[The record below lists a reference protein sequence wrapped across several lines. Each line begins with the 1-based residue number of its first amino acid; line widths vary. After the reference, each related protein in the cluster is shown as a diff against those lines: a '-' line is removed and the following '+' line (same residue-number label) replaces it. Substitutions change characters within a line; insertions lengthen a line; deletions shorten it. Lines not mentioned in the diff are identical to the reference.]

1 MNSATQSPD
10 PESEVPG
17 EYIHEYHS
25 AHATKMVQQRN
36 AATHGA
42 FFLPH
47 LHAGMTLLDCGCGP
61 GTITAGLAEA
71 VAPGLTI
78 GIDLAAEQ
86 VESARAYAAQMG
98 VTNVRFEAQDVS
110 ALSYADATFDAI
122 FAHALL
128 NHLRDPVA
136 ALREMRRVLKPG
148 GVIGVREPDFAGF
161 LVAPTDPLIDGAF
174 DLYVRFRQDNGGD
187 PYIGRRLREFVRRA
201 GFVRTRGSA
210 AYECWGTEEETS
222 YIVDVLLAELAGP
235 RVAGH
240 AVQRGWADEAHFGR
254 IASALRRWGADSD
267 AIWAHAWFE
276 AVGWKPEKSTP
287 V

>member
-1 MNSATQSPD
+1 MTPAAQSTD
-10 PESEVPG
+10 PQNEGPA

-36 AATHGA
+36 ATTHGA

-61 GTITAGLAEA
+61 GTITTGLAEA

-78 GIDLAAEQ
+78 GVDLAGEQ
-86 VESARAYAAQMG
+86 IEFARADASQRG
-98 VTNVRFEAQDVS
+98 VANVRFEAQDVY
-110 ALSYADATFDAI
+110 ALSYADETFDAV

-128 NHLRDPVA
+128 NHLYDPVA

-161 LVAPTDPLIDGAF
+161 LLAPTDPLIDGAF

-187 PYIGRRLREFVRRA
+187 PYIGRRLREYVRRA
-201 GFVRTRGSA
+201 GFVRTHGSA
-210 AYECWGTEEETS
+210 AYEYWGTEEETG

-235 RVAGH
+235 RVTRH
-240 AVQRGWADEAHFGR
+240 AVQRGWTDGAHFGR
-254 IASALRRWGADSD
+254 IASALRRWGADPD

-276 AVGWKPEKSTP
+276 VVGWKA
-287 V
+287 